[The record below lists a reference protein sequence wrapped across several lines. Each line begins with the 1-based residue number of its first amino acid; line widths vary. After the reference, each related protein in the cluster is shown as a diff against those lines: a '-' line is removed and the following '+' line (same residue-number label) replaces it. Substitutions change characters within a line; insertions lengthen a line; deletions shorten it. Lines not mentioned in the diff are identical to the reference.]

1 MNNFE
6 QFINKLK
13 NIKLTQNEK
22 FVIRQNIITSISLG
36 SPKVKSPY
44 FLAKVFRHFQYLR
57 LVPVI
62 ILLIVL
68 SSFSLPGI
76 LKNYEVQ
83 KVFNQDSKELEQF
96 ALETDDLENDLDVL
110 EIEIEL
116 DELEKS
122 RQELDAIIL

>member
-1 MNNFE
+1 M
-6 QFINKLK
+6 
-13 NIKLTQNEK
+13 
-22 FVIRQNIITSISLG
+22 
-36 SPKVKSPY
+36 
-44 FLAKVFRHFQYLR
+44 
-57 LVPVI
+57 PVI

-76 LKNYEVQ
+76 LKNYELQ

-122 RQELDAIIL
+122 RIELDAVIL